1 MRGGSWTQAQNLN
14 NNLWSNERSAEEQL
28 LQREA
33 SALDSVRRDGTAHS
47 VCVQADANF
56 TDSIY
61 RL

>member
-1 MRGGSWTQAQNLN
+1 M
-14 NNLWSNERSAEEQL
+14 

-56 TDSIY
+56 NKKNIFCTSV
-61 RL
+61 